1 MKYLMLSGFLILGH
15 ILFAQNNSTKEF
27 EHKQDTNYIASYT
40 SKLDLTT
47 RFYNSVKF
55 SRYVLR
61 DSRYEERLRYASNE
75 NLIIGVGVS
84 YRRATFN
91 LGLNFPF
98 VNSWDEKD
106 KGKTKYLDAQIHYY
120 LDKYV
125 FDAWLS
131 TYRGYHLTNPH
142 ETTTQ
147 DLSDSSFPIRP
158 EMRNTNF
165 SFNLVRIL
173 NSGKFSFRAAFAQD
187 EWQKKSAG
195 SFLIGMEYNMMFSK
209 GDSSFIP
216 SNTKES
222 DYFDNYQIKKSTI
235 VNLAISGGYGHTF
248 VMARHFYFSIVATMA
263 LGGSFTV
270 LESDDATQNDVDG
283 LTFNINYSTKV
294 GLGYNS
300 KTFQIGLATVQTF
313 MTNHTPLDHSL
324 ITQNPGNV
332 RINLI
337 KRFVLNKP
345 IRLPILNKILD

>member
-1 MKYLMLSGFLILGH
+1 MKYLMLLGLLTLVH
-15 ILFAQNNSTKEF
+15 VLRAQSDIEDKY

-40 SKLDLTT
+40 SELDLTT

-120 LDKYV
+120 LDKFV

-131 TYRGYHLTNPH
+131 TYKGYYLTNPH

-147 DLSDSSFPIRP
+147 DEMDSSFPIRP
-158 EMRNTNF
+158 EIRNTNF
-165 SFNLVRIL
+165 SFNLVRIF
-173 NSGKFSFRAAFAQD
+173 NSEKFSFRSAFAQD

-195 SFLIGMEYNMMFSK
+195 SFLLGMEYNMMFSK

-216 SNTKES
+216 FNTKET
-222 DYFDNYQIKKSTI
+222 DFFDGYEINKNAI
-235 VNLAISGGYGHTF
+235 VNLGVSGGYGHTF
-248 VMARHFYFSIVATMA
+248 VVAQHFYFSIVATVA
-263 LGGSFTV
+263 FGGSFTA
-270 LESDDATQNDVDG
+270 LESYDDTQEDIDG
-283 LTFNINYSTKV
+283 LTFNVNYSTKV

-300 KTFQIGLATVQTF
+300 ETFQVGLATVQTF
-313 MTNHTPLDHSL
+313 MTNHTPLDHSK
-324 ITQNPGNV
+324 ITENPGNV

>member
-1 MKYLMLSGFLILGH
+1 MLLLGQN
-15 ILFAQNNSTKEF
+15 LLAQPDSTEKH

-40 SKLDLTT
+40 SELDLTT

-61 DSRYEERLRYASNE
+61 DSRYKDQLRYASNE

-84 YRRATFN
+84 YKKATFN

-120 LDKYV
+120 LDKFV

-131 TYRGYHLTNPH
+131 TYKGYYLTNPH
-142 ETTTQ
+142 ETTIQ
-147 DLSDSSFPIRP
+147 DLADNSFPIRP
-158 EMRNTNF
+158 EIRNTNF

-173 NSGKFSFRAAFAQD
+173 NSEKFSFRAAYAQD

-195 SFLIGMEYNMMFSK
+195 SFLVGVEYNMMFSR

-216 SNTKES
+216 SNTKEA
-222 DYFDNYQIKKSTI
+222 DFYDGYRLKKSAI
-235 VNLAISGGYGHTF
+235 VNLGISGGYGHTF
-248 VMARHFYFSIVATMA
+248 VVAKHFYLSMVGTVAV
-263 LGGSFTV
+263 GGSFTA
-270 LESDDATQNDVDG
+270 LQSEDETQEDVDG
-283 LTFNINYSTKV
+283 LTFNINFSTKL
-294 GLGYNS
+294 GFGYNS
-300 KTFQIGLATVQTF
+300 ETFQLGLSTVQAF

-324 ITQNPGNV
+324 ITENPGNI

-345 IRLPILNKILD
+345 IRLPILNKILN

>member
-1 MKYLMLSGFLILGH
+1 MKYLILLSLSIFDLSVL
-15 ILFAQNNSTKEF
+15 AQSKQVDEYQH
-27 EHKQDTNYIASYT
+27 EQDTNYIASYT
-40 SKLDLTT
+40 SELDLTA

-55 SRYVLR
+55 SRYVIR
-61 DSRYEERLRYASNE
+61 DTRYDERLRYASNE

-84 YRRATFN
+84 YKRATFN

-98 VNSWDEKD
+98 VNSWDQED

-120 LDKYV
+120 LDKFV

-131 TYRGYHLTNPH
+131 TYRGYYLTNPH

-147 DLSDSSFPIRP
+147 PLDDNSFPIRP
-158 EMRNTNF
+158 NVRNTNF

-173 NSGKFSFRAAFAQD
+173 NPEKFSFRAAFAQD

-195 SFLIGMEYNMMFSK
+195 SFLLGVEYNMMFARA
-209 GDSSFIP
+209 DSSLIP
-216 SNTKES
+216 SNIKEP
-222 DYFDNYQIKKSTI
+222 DFFDGYRMRKSAV
-235 VNLAISGGYGHTF
+235 VNLGVSGGYGHTF
-248 VMARHFYFSIVATMA
+248 VIARHFYISIVATMA
-263 LGGSFTV
+263 VGGAYTS
-270 LESDDATQNDVDG
+270 LASDDATKNDLEQ
-283 LTFNINYSTKV
+283 LTYNVNYSTKF

-300 KTFQIGLATVQTF
+300 ETFQVGLASVQSF
-313 MTNHTPLDHSL
+313 MTNHTPLDHSK

-345 IRLPILNKILD
+345 IKLPILNKILD